1 MYQFKLPDIGE
12 GTHEA
17 EIIQWHVAE
26 GDEVKEDDILVEIE
40 SDKATAELPCPVDG
54 VIVKRIGEEGK
65 KAVVGSVILEIDT
78 GDDTTADADAGG
90 AGAEES
96 AATDASAA
104 ADAAP
109 GAGEAE
115 KAEAADATAAEDAGA
130 GSAGGERA
138 LVHDENVDI
147 RTLAVP
153 RVRHF
158 AREKGIDLRTISGTG
173 RSGLITM
180 EDVEKALAGG
190 GAAASAGASAGEAAA
205 APSEEKAQAAAA
217 SSGVDTVK
225 RAAGVDAPAG
235 APAGKDGETG
245 AVAQAPADAGA
256 AGTPSYEFDDKGERR
271 EPMSAVRKTTARMLV
286 QSRQQVPHVTILD
299 RADVGALM
307 EHRARLKPIAAER
320 GIKLTYTPYIVKAC
334 VAMLKAQPDLNSYA
348 DMDAQEVVYRS
359 TFHIGVAVNTDN
371 GLFVPVVRNADRL
384 SLFEIAQEIQR
395 LIEAAQ
401 AGKLTKADMTGGSMT
416 VTNVGGAAIGG
427 VWSTPI
433 INVPESVIVGIGR
446 IEGEF
451 MPDEENQPVLR
462 PMMKL
467 SYAFDH
473 RLVDGVTAQY
483 GLNALRTFLSDPDLL
498 LAES

>member
-54 VIVKRIGEEGK
+54 KIVKRIGEEGK

-78 GDDTTADADAGG
+78 GDDSHD
-90 AGAEES
+90 
-96 AATDASAA
+96 
-104 ADAAP
+104 DAA
-109 GAGEAE
+109 GSDEAGEAGE
-115 KAEAADATAAEDAGA
+115 QAQDKADNTPAESAPASQDQAQPAAPA
-130 GSAGGERA
+130 AGGEREM
-138 LVHDENVDI
+138 VHDENVDI

-180 EDVEKALAGG
+180 EDVEN
-190 GAAASAGASAGEAAA
+190 AASGRPAPAAETSASQASDKE
-205 APSEEKAQAAAA
+205 QAAAD

-225 RAAGVDAPAG
+225 RAAGVDAPAA
-235 APAGKDGETG
+235 APKDAQEKTG
-245 AVAQAPADAGA
+245 ACAETDKADDARA
-256 AGTPSYEFDDKGERR
+256 AAPSYEFDDKGERR
-271 EPMSAVRKTTARMLV
+271 EPMSAIRKTTARMLV

-307 EHRARLKPIAAER
+307 EHRKRLKPIAAER

-334 VAMLKAQPDLNSYA
+334 VAMLKAQPKLNAYA

-384 SLFEIAQEIQR
+384 SLFEIAAEIQR
-395 LIEAAQ
+395 LIDAAQ
-401 AGKLTKADMTGGSMT
+401 AGKLTKAEMTGGSMT